1 MRLLV
6 LVVAVALAAPAGRA
20 AVPARASQ
28 AFDRYA
34 TLAEK
39 QLRDGPFLYSDAH
52 PEVRPS
58 ARKGQTIVVEQ
69 KAADVPVTGG
79 LIHDWLGVSFIPGA
93 SIASLRALMQD
104 YDNYK
109 RIYSPD
115 IIDSRLISR
124 DGGHFRAFLQLEN
137 TQFLKLIYDSD
148 YDIQYSAPAA
158 DRMEIVSRS
167 TRIQQSG
174 SDQGFLWRLNSYW
187 RFEQVEGGVYVQC
200 RAISLSRDLPLGFG
214 WLRGFLER
222 FSRESMVNTMD
233 ATRRAAKS
241 SPMHP

>member
-1 MRLLV
+1 MGRFSCPQPEFSGRLVAIYPEPLRKACRAIAT
-6 LVVAVALAAPAGRA
+6 VVRTGSVKRRGGLRSDPDRHARPPSAIGGGRA
-20 AVPARASQ
+20 ATVFAY
-28 AFDRYA
+28 F
-34 TLAEK
+34 
-39 QLRDGPFLYSDAH
+39 
-52 PEVRPS
+52 
-58 ARKGQTIVVEQ
+58 
-69 KAADVPVTGG
+69 
-79 LIHDWLGVSFIPGA
+79 

-174 SDQGFLWRLNSYW
+174 RDQGFLWRLNSYW

-222 FSRESMVNTMD
+222 FPRESMVNTMD

>member
-1 MRLLV
+1 VADPSSILIQNPGARPPQSAAAISRGIIGMRLLY
-6 LVVAVALAAPAGRA
+6 LWLQLRSGRRPAVPQSRGSEPGIRSLRNAGRKAAPRW
-20 AVPARASQ
+20 
-28 AFDRYA
+28 
-34 TLAEK
+34 
-39 QLRDGPFLYSDAH
+39 PFLYSDAH

-58 ARKGQTIVVEQ
+58 VRKGQTIVVEQ

-167 TRIQQSG
+167 TRIQQS
-174 SDQGFLWRLNSYW
+174 
-187 RFEQVEGGVYVQC
+187 
-200 RAISLSRDLPLGFG
+200 A
-214 WLRGFLER
+214 
-222 FSRESMVNTMD
+222 
-233 ATRRAAKS
+233 ATRVFS
-241 SPMHP
+241 GG